1 MTKTKE
7 QTKKESENVFGLC
20 AGRHEMPCT
29 EFIFQEVKDPFDF
42 NLLNKTIEEKLKNIN
57 SNEKITIYVT
67 GLTVLLTSVLEYCFK
82 NNIKV
87 ELKHFNIATQE
98 YVSQDIL

>member
-1 MTKTKE
+1 MNKETK
-7 QTKKESENVFGLC
+7 QLRNENVFGLC

-29 EFIFQEVKDPFDF
+29 EFIFKEVKNPFDF
-42 NLLNKTIEEKLKNIN
+42 NFLNKTIEEKLKNIN
-57 SNEKITIYVT
+57 SNEKIIIYVT
-67 GLTVLLTSVLEYCFK
+67 GLTVLLTSVLKYCLK